1 MAHKHEWK
9 LTLYS
14 RGPSGYEGR
23 RVWKKKKCV
32 WSLKSARVHTVEIY
46 TVNHFHWYQ
55 YYHGNQDI
63 RKEVFFKYWCQ
74 KIWNSNF
81 HFLKFV
87 IKFITWLTRIRK
99 LQWCYLFLFLEEHIP
114 TLLNLAGSH
123 FIVELTLQQ
132 AFRGSWSRTIRLH
145 NKTRESAKH
154 KRSLGKELLHFRCCC
169 SRILWLKNSTCGSMP
184 ELHMTSLLMYISS
197 QNDTGLTQRLLNR
210 NLFLKYQL

>member
-1 MAHKHEWK
+1 MAHEHEWK

-23 RVWKKKKCV
+23 RVWKKKECV

-63 RKEVFFKYWCQ
+63 MKEVFLSIDVRRYEIVTFISLNLWSSSSLDSLELGNC
-74 KIWNSNF
+74 SD
-81 HFLKFV
+81 V
-87 IKFITWLTRIRK
+87 IFIFIFRGAHT
-99 LQWCYLFLFLEEHIP
+99 HM
-114 TLLNLAGSH
+114 LNLAGSH

-145 NKTRESAKH
+145 NKTTESAKH

-169 SRILWLKNSTCGSMP
+169 GRILWIKNSTCGSMP